1 MAKRAKAGRGARTSS
16 RASSRDGADELS
28 IGTDKLYFKIGEVAE
43 IVGVAPHV
51 LRYWETEF
59 AVIKPQKSRTQQ
71 RVYRRRDVATLLRIK
86 RLLYEER
93 FTIAGARK
101 QLREDGNR
109 GAMAAPSAKYVAK
122 QSLAKVWAVV
132 DELQALLQSEAEID
146 PTGADPA
153 EYLRQAGG
161 ARTVAEDPAAS
172 SRGMLERP
180 QRG

>member
-1 MAKRAKAGRGARTSS
+1 MASRVKAS
-16 RASSRDGADELS
+16 RASSKASGRDATADELS
-28 IGTDKLYFKIGEVAE
+28 LHTDKLYFKIGEVAE

-59 AVIKPQKSRTQQ
+59 SAIKPQKSRTQQ

-101 QLREDGNR
+101 QLREAGT
-109 GAMAAPSAKYVAK
+109 ACVMAAPSTAYVAK
-122 QSLAKVWAVV
+122 QSLAKVRAVL
-132 DELQALLQSEAEID
+132 DELDGLLQSASDLD

-161 ARTVAEDPAAS
+161 ARAVAEDPGAAG
-172 SRGMLERP
+172 RAVVDRP
-180 QRG
+180 ARR